1 MLMWQRINFLKIT
14 NHYLFQVLCNS
25 VGFNLK
31 DLTEKEQ
38 TALPLTADREFA
50 QNCLSSLLKLSFPS
64 HLLEHPN
71 PQLLD
76 RSQKERQKKNRNQTI
91 YTEKISKEM

>member
-1 MLMWQRINFLKIT
+1 MVTWKRLIFHKS
-14 NHYLFQVLCNS
+14 S
-25 VGFNLK
+25 VTQLNLTK
-31 DLTEKEQ
+31 GLTKKEKKR
-38 TALPLTADREFA
+38 ALPSTADKEFV

-91 YTEKISKEM
+91 YTENISKEM